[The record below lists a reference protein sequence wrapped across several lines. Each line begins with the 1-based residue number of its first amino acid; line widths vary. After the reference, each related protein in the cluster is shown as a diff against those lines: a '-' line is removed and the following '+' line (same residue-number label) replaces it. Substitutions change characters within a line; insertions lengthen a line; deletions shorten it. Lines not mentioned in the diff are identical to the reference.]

1 MPDSVIKSNKKYYP
15 QMFLEES
22 KYEQQKKNYIDED
35 LKSDC
40 NQMMKQNQMVTLMMM
55 MKQSLIFIMMN
66 KFKKI
71 F

>member
-40 NQMMKQNQMVTLMMM
+40 DSNDETESDSDCNDDDET
-55 MKQSLIFIMMN
+55 
-66 KFKKI
+66 KFNI
-71 F
+71 YNDE

>member
-1 MPDSVIKSNKKYYP
+1 
-15 QMFLEES
+15 MFLEEY

-40 NQMMKQNQMVTLMMM
+40 NQMMKQNQIVTLMMM